1 MVSNPVVNTPRQ
13 NAPLNFRTSNSLTT
27 TKVPHYATKVGT
39 ANSSV
44 PGLHRPNTNGIPP
57 NIKQRDFEG
66 PEFKARPIKHWRRQ
80 HIPTTVANATNTVTG
95 AVTNPEAYIASS
107 SSGRRTATIG
117 LLIDRPGAVSYLGS
131 NSDCK
136 CVEPGGNS
144 YTISEQFGFN
154 KKVSGTLLENQV
166 ENKGFISI
174 GQGDDAYEINTGIYE
189 TKRICCNPQNNVIRS
204 ASTLL
209 SRAYYS
215 DTTGY
220 LKSRCKTYQQNAS
233 INRAANVQYT
243 GANSKLLWP
252 TSSATGP
259 QVYRTS
265 DTYQPR
271 VNPYA
276 CNNTGGAS
284 TVIFKPNNRQYSVQ
298 GAVDSSTRIEKLK
311 LNVIT
316 TNANSLRPAFGNEA
330 ASACRFTGSSDTP
343 FFLKNKYQP
352 PICSQTNMV
361 SNYRQN
367 KRICSL

>member
-1 MVSNPVVNTPRQ
+1 MVSNTPRQ

-27 TKVPHYATKVGT
+27 TKVPHYATKTDT

-44 PGLHRPNTNGIPP
+44 PGLHRPNANGIPS
-57 NIKQRDFEG
+57 NINQDDFEG

-80 HIPTTVANATNTVTG
+80 HIPTTVANASNALE
-95 AVTNPEAYIASS
+95 AVSNS
-107 SSGRRTATIG
+107 SSGRRTATVG
-117 LLIDRPGAVSYLGS
+117 LLMDRPGAVSYLGS

-144 YTISEQFGFN
+144 YTISEQFTAN
-154 KKVSGTLLENQV
+154 PNASGTLVENQGSV
-166 ENKGFISI
+166 SI
-174 GQGDDAYEINTGIYE
+174 NNAYKINTGIYE

-233 INRAANVQYT
+233 INRAANIQYT
-243 GANSKLLWP
+243 DADEELLWP

-259 QVYRTS
+259 QVYRTN
-265 DTYQPR
+265 DAYQPR
-271 VNPYA
+271 VIPPI

-311 LNVIT
+311 LNAINK
-316 TNANSLRPAFGNEA
+316 NAESLRTAFGNEA
-330 ASACRFTGSSDTP
+330 ASACRFRGSSDTP

-352 PICSQTNMV
+352 PICSQTNTV

>member
-1 MVSNPVVNTPRQ
+1 MVSTTPKQ

-27 TKVPHYATKVGT
+27 TKVPHYATKVDT

-44 PGLHRPNTNGIPP
+44 PGLHRPNTNGIPS
-57 NIKQRDFEG
+57 NINQRDFEG

-80 HIPTTVANATNTVTG
+80 HIPTTVANTQ
-95 AVTNPEAYIASS
+95 EAASNA
-107 SSGRRTATIG
+107 SSGRRTATVG
-117 LLIDRPGAVSYLGS
+117 LLIDRPGAVSYLGF

-144 YTISEQFGFN
+144 YTISEQFGDN
-154 KKVSGTLLENQV
+154 KKASGTVIENQGAV
-166 ENKGFISI
+166 SI
-174 GQGDDAYEINTGIYE
+174 GQGDDAYEINTGVYA

-233 INRAANVQYT
+233 INRAANIQYT
-243 GANSKLLWP
+243 GADSELLWP

-259 QVYRTS
+259 QVYRTN

-271 VNPYA
+271 VNPYT

-284 TVIFKPNNRQYSVQ
+284 TVIFKPNNRQYSIQ

-311 LNVIT
+311 LNAIN
-316 TNANSLRPAFGNEA
+316 TNANSLRTAFGNEA

-352 PICSQTNMV
+352 PICSQTNTV

>member
-1 MVSNPVVNTPRQ
+1 MVSNPTVNTPRQ

-27 TKVPHYATKVGT
+27 TKVPHYATKTDT

-44 PGLHRPNTNGIPP
+44 PGLHRPNTNGIPS
-57 NIKQRDFEG
+57 NINQRDFEG

-80 HIPTTVANATNTVTG
+80 HIPTTVANATNTATG
-95 AVTNPEAYIASS
+95 AVTNPEAYVASS

-117 LLIDRPGAVSYLGS
+117 LLIDRPGAVSYLGY

-144 YTISEQFGFN
+144 YTISEQFGDN
-154 KKVSGTLLENQV
+154 KKASGTIIENQ
-166 ENKGFISI
+166 GFISI
-174 GQGDDAYEINTGIYE
+174 GQGDDAYEINTGIYA

-233 INRAANVQYT
+233 INRAANIQYT
-243 GANSKLLWP
+243 GTDSELLWP

-284 TVIFKPNNRQYSVQ
+284 TVIFKPNNRQYSIQ

-311 LNVIT
+311 LNAIT
-316 TNANSLRPAFGNEA
+316 TNANSLRTAFGNEA

-352 PICSQTNMV
+352 PICSQTNTV

>member
-1 MVSNPVVNTPRQ
+1 MVQNSAVNTPKQ
-13 NAPLNFRTSNSLTT
+13 NAPLNFRVSNSLIT
-27 TKVPHYATKVGT
+27 TKVPHYSTKTGT

-44 PGLHRPNTNGIPP
+44 PGLHRPNTNGVPS
-57 NIKQRDFEG
+57 NINQHDFQG

-80 HIPTTVANATNTVTG
+80 HIPTSVANAMDAETG
-95 AVTNPEAYIASS
+95 EITNPEAYVASS
-107 SSGRRTATIG
+107 SSGRRTATVG
-117 LLIDRPGAVSYLGS
+117 LLMDRPGTVSYIGS

-144 YTISEQFGFN
+144 YTISEQFTFN
-154 KKVSGTLLENQV
+154 PKVSSGPFVENQGSV
-166 ENKGFISI
+166 SI
-174 GQGDDAYEINTGIYE
+174 GQGADAYEINTGIYA
-189 TKRICCNPQNNVIRS
+189 TKCIGCNPQNNVTRS

-243 GANSKLLWP
+243 GADSQLLWP

-259 QVYRTS
+259 QVYRTN

-271 VNPYA
+271 VSPYT

-311 LNVIT
+311 LNTIN
-316 TNANSLRPAFGNEA
+316 TNANSLRSAFGNEA
-330 ASACRFTGSSDTP
+330 ASACRFTGSGDTP

-352 PICSQTNMV
+352 PICSQTNTV
-361 SNYRQN
+361 STYREN

>member
-1 MVSNPVVNTPRQ
+1 MVVNPVSNTPKQ

-27 TKVPHYATKVGT
+27 TKVPHYATKVAT

-44 PGLHRPNTNGIPP
+44 PGLHRPNTNGVPS
-57 NIKQRDFEG
+57 NINQDDFKG

-80 HIPTTVANATNTVTG
+80 HVPTTVANTL
-95 AVTNPEAYIASS
+95 EAASNA
-107 SSGRRTATIG
+107 SSGRRTATVG

-144 YTISEQFGFN
+144 YTISEKFEYA
-154 KKVSGTLLENQV
+154 KKASGTII
-166 ENKGFISI
+166 ENKGTVNI
-174 GQGDDAYEINTGIYE
+174 GDAYEINTGIYA
-189 TKRICCNPQNNVIRS
+189 TKCISCNPQNNVIRS

-243 GANSKLLWP
+243 GTDKELLWP

-259 QVYRTS
+259 QVYRTN

-276 CNNTGGAS
+276 CDNTGGAS
-284 TVIFKPNNRQYSVQ
+284 TVIFKPNNRQYSIQ

-311 LNVIT
+311 LNTIN
-316 TNANSLRPAFGNEA
+316 TNANSLRTAFGNEA

-352 PICSQTNMV
+352 PICSQTNTV
-361 SNYRQN
+361 SMYRQN

>member
-1 MVSNPVVNTPRQ
+1 MVVVNTPKQ
-13 NAPLNFRTSNSLTT
+13 NAPLNFRTSNSLVT
-27 TKVPHYATKVGT
+27 TKVPHYATKVDT

-44 PGLHRPNTNGIPP
+44 PGLHRPNTNGVPS
-57 NIKQRDFEG
+57 NINQHDFEG

-80 HIPTTVANATNTVTG
+80 HIPTTVANTQ
-95 AVTNPEAYIASS
+95 EAASNS
-107 SSGRRTATIG
+107 SSGRRTATVG

-144 YTISEQFGFN
+144 YTISEKFNEN
-154 KKVSGTLLENQV
+154 KKASGTLVENQGTV
-166 ENKGFISI
+166 NV
-174 GQGDDAYEINTGIYE
+174 GQGADAYEINTGIYA
-189 TKRICCNPQNNVIRS
+189 TKCIGCNPQNNIIRS

-233 INRAANVQYT
+233 INRAAGITYT
-243 GANSKLLWP
+243 STDQELLWP

-259 QVYRTS
+259 QVYRTN
-265 DTYQPR
+265 DTFQPR
-271 VNPYA
+271 VNPYV
-276 CNNTGGAS
+276 CNNPGGAS

-311 LNVIT
+311 LNTIN
-316 TNANSLRPAFGNEA
+316 TNANSLRAAFGNEA
-330 ASACRFTGSSDTP
+330 ASACKYTGSSDTP
-343 FFLKNKYQP
+343 YFLKNKYQP
-352 PICSQTNMV
+352 PICSQTNTV
-361 SNYRQN
+361 SMYRQN

>member
-1 MVSNPVVNTPRQ
+1 MVQKSAVNTPKQ

-27 TKVPHYATKVGT
+27 TKVPHYATKVDT

-44 PGLHRPNTNGIPP
+44 PGLHRPNTNGVPS
-57 NIKQRDFEG
+57 NINQHDFQG
-66 PEFKARPIKHWRRQ
+66 PEFKARPMKHWRRQ
-80 HIPTTVANATNTVTG
+80 HIPTSVANAMDAETG
-95 AVTNPEAYIASS
+95 VITNPEAYVASS
-107 SSGRRTATIG
+107 SSGRRTATVG
-117 LLIDRPGAVSYLGS
+117 LLMDRPGAVSYLGS

-144 YTISEQFGFN
+144 YTISEHFTSTP
-154 KKVSGTLLENQV
+154 KASGTIVENQ
-166 ENKGFISI
+166 GSIRI
-174 GQGDDAYEINTGIYE
+174 GQGGDAYEINTGIYS
-189 TKRICCNPQNNVIRS
+189 TKCISCNPQNNVIRS

-233 INRAANVQYT
+233 INRSANVQYT
-243 GANSKLLWP
+243 DTNEKLLWP
-252 TSSATGP
+252 TASATGP
-259 QVYRTS
+259 QVYRTN

-271 VNPYA
+271 VNPYT

-311 LNVIT
+311 LNTIN
-316 TNANSLRPAFGNEA
+316 TNANSLRSAFGNEA

-352 PICSQTNMV
+352 PICSQTNTV
-361 SNYRQN
+361 SIYRQN

>member
-1 MVSNPVVNTPRQ
+1 MVSNTPKQ

-27 TKVPHYATKVGT
+27 TKVPHYATKVAT

-44 PGLHRPNTNGIPP
+44 PGLHRPNTNGVPS
-57 NIKQRDFEG
+57 NIIQDDFEG

-80 HIPTTVANATNTVTG
+80 HIPTTVANASK
-95 AVTNPEAYIASS
+95 ALEAASNS
-107 SSGRRTATIG
+107 SSGRRTATVG
-117 LLIDRPGAVSYLGS
+117 LLMDRPGAVSYLGS

-144 YTISEQFGFN
+144 YTISEQFGDN
-154 KKVSGTLLENQV
+154 KKASGTLV
-166 ENKGFISI
+166 YNKGAVSI
-174 GQGDDAYEINTGIYE
+174 GQGDDAYEINTGIYA
-189 TKRICCNPQNNVIRS
+189 TKCIGCNPQNNVIRS

-243 GANSKLLWP
+243 GAHQELLWP

-276 CNNTGGAS
+276 CDNTGGAS
-284 TVIFKPNNRQYSVQ
+284 TVIFKPNNRQYSIQ

-311 LNVIT
+311 LNTIN
-316 TNANSLRPAFGNEA
+316 TNANSLRTAFGNEA

-352 PICSQTNMV
+352 PICSQTNTV
-361 SNYRQN
+361 SMYRQN

>member
-1 MVSNPVVNTPRQ
+1 MVVVNTPKQ
-13 NAPLNFRTSNSLTT
+13 NAPLNFRTSNSLVT
-27 TKVPHYATKVGT
+27 TKVPHYATKVDT

-44 PGLHRPNTNGIPP
+44 PGLHRPNTNGVPS
-57 NIKQRDFEG
+57 NINQHDFEG

-80 HIPTTVANATNTVTG
+80 HIPTTVANTQ
-95 AVTNPEAYIASS
+95 EAASNS
-107 SSGRRTATIG
+107 SSGRRTATVG

-144 YTISEQFGFN
+144 YTISEKFNEN
-154 KKVSGTLLENQV
+154 KKASGTLVENQGTV
-166 ENKGFISI
+166 NV
-174 GQGDDAYEINTGIYE
+174 GQGADAYEINTGIYA
-189 TKRICCNPQNNVIRS
+189 TKCIGCNPQNNIIRS

-233 INRAANVQYT
+233 INRAAGITYT
-243 GANSKLLWP
+243 SADQELLWP

-259 QVYRTS
+259 QVYRTN
-265 DTYQPR
+265 DTFQPR
-271 VNPYA
+271 VNPYV
-276 CNNTGGAS
+276 CNNPGGAS

-311 LNVIT
+311 LNTIN
-316 TNANSLRPAFGNEA
+316 TNANSLRAAFGNEA
-330 ASACRFTGSSDTP
+330 ASACKYTGSSDTP
-343 FFLKNKYQP
+343 YFLKNKYQP
-352 PICSQTNMV
+352 PICSQTNTV
-361 SNYRQN
+361 SMYRQN

>member
-1 MVSNPVVNTPRQ
+1 MVSNTPVVNTPKQ

-27 TKVPHYATKVGT
+27 TKVPHYATKVAT

-44 PGLHRPNTNGIPP
+44 PGLHRPNTNGVPS
-57 NIKQRDFEG
+57 NIIQDDFEG

-80 HIPTTVANATNTVTG
+80 HVPTTVSNTQ
-95 AVTNPEAYIASS
+95 EAASNS
-107 SSGRRTATIG
+107 SSGRRTATVG

-144 YTISEQFGFN
+144 YTISEQFGDN
-154 KKVSGTLLENQV
+154 KKASGTLV
-166 ENKGFISI
+166 YNKGIVSI
-174 GQGDDAYEINTGIYE
+174 GKGSDAYEINTGIYE
-189 TKRICCNPQNNVIRS
+189 TKRISCNPQNNVIRS

-243 GANSKLLWP
+243 GADQELLWP

-259 QVYRTS
+259 QVYRTN

-276 CNNTGGAS
+276 CDNTGGAS
-284 TVIFKPNNRQYSVQ
+284 TIIFKPNNRQYSIQ

-311 LNVIT
+311 LNTIN
-316 TNANSLRPAFGNEA
+316 TNANSLRTAFGNEA

-352 PICSQTNMV
+352 PICSQTNTV
-361 SNYRQN
+361 SMYRQN

>member
-1 MVSNPVVNTPRQ
+1 MVVNTPKQ

-27 TKVPHYATKVGT
+27 TKVPHYATKVAT

-44 PGLHRPNTNGIPP
+44 PGLHRPNTNGVPSNINEDDFKGP
-57 NIKQRDFEG
+57 N
-66 PEFKARPIKHWRRQ
+66 FKARPIKHWRRQ
-80 HIPTTVANATNTVTG
+80 HVPTAVANAMNTVTD
-95 AVTNPEAYIASS
+95 AITNPEAYVASS
-107 SSGRRTATIG
+107 SSGRRIATVG
-117 LLIDRPGAVSYLGS
+117 LLMDRPGAVSYLGS

-144 YTISEQFGFN
+144 YTISEHFDYTP
-154 KKVSGTLLENQV
+154 KASGAIV
-166 ENKGFISI
+166 KNKGSVII
-174 GQGDDAYEINTGIYE
+174 GKGNDAYEINTGIYA
-189 TKRICCNPQNNVIRS
+189 TKCIGCNPQNNVIRS

-215 DTTGY
+215 DTSGY

-233 INRAANVQYT
+233 INRAENVTYT
-243 GANSKLLWP
+243 GTDSELLWP
-252 TSSATGP
+252 TSSSTGP
-259 QVYRTS
+259 QVYRTN

-284 TVIFKPNNRQYSVQ
+284 TVIFKPNNRQYSIQ

-311 LNVIT
+311 LNTIN
-316 TNANSLRPAFGNEA
+316 TNANSLRSAFGNEA

-352 PICSQTNMV
+352 PICSQTNTV
-361 SNYRQN
+361 SMYRQN

>member
-1 MVSNPVVNTPRQ
+1 MVLNTPKQ
-13 NAPLNFRTSNSLTT
+13 NAPLNFRTSNSLIT
-27 TKVPHYATKVGT
+27 TKVPHYATKVTT

-44 PGLHRPNTNGIPP
+44 PGLHRPNANGVPSNINEDEFKGP
-57 NIKQRDFEG
+57 N
-66 PEFKARPIKHWRRQ
+66 FKARPIKHWRRQ
-80 HIPTTVANATNTVTG
+80 HVPTTVANAST
-95 AVTNPEAYIASS
+95 ASQAASNS
-107 SSGRRTATIG
+107 SSGQRTATVG
-117 LLIDRPGAVSYLGS
+117 LLMDRPGAVSYLGS

-144 YTISEQFGFN
+144 YTISEHFNEN
-154 KKVSGTLLENQV
+154 KKASGVIVENQGTV
-166 ENKGFISI
+166 SI
-174 GQGDDAYEINTGIYE
+174 GNGREINTGIYA
-189 TKRICCNPQNNVIRS
+189 TKCISCNPQNNVTRS

-233 INRAANVQYT
+233 TNRAAGVTYT
-243 GANSKLLWP
+243 GTDEELLWP

-259 QVYRTS
+259 QVYRTN
-265 DTYQPR
+265 DTFQPR
-271 VNPYA
+271 VNPRL

-284 TVIFKPNNRQYSVQ
+284 TIIFKPNNRQYSVQ

-311 LNVIT
+311 LNTIN
-316 TNANSLRPAFGNEA
+316 TNANSLRSAFGNEA

-352 PICSQTNMV
+352 PICSQTNTV
-361 SNYRQN
+361 SMYRQN
-367 KRICSL
+367 KRICNL

>member
-1 MVSNPVVNTPRQ
+1 MVVNTPKQ
-13 NAPLNFRTSNSLTT
+13 SAPLNFRTSNSLVTT
-27 TKVPHYATKVGT
+27 RVPHYATKVDT

-44 PGLHRPNTNGIPP
+44 PGLHRPNTNGIPS
-57 NIKQRDFEG
+57 NINQDDFKG

-80 HIPTTVANATNTVTG
+80 HVPTTVANVSNTLE
-95 AVTNPEAYIASS
+95 AVSNS
-107 SSGRRTATIG
+107 SSGKRMATIG
-117 LLIDRPGAVSYLGS
+117 LLIDRPGAVSYLGA
-131 NSDCK
+131 NSDCN

-144 YTISEQFGFN
+144 YTISEHFTPN
-154 KKVSGTLLENQV
+154 KKASGTIVENQGTV
-166 ENKGFISI
+166 SI
-174 GQGDDAYEINTGIYE
+174 GQENDAYEINTGIYE

-243 GANSKLLWP
+243 GTDTGTGTDSELLWP
-252 TSSATGP
+252 TNSATGP
-259 QVYRTS
+259 QVYRTN

-284 TVIFKPNNRQYSVQ
+284 TVIFKPNNRQYSIQ
-298 GAVDSSTRIEKLK
+298 GAVDSSTRIERLK
-311 LNVIT
+311 RNAIN
-316 TNANSLRPAFGNEA
+316 TNANSLRIAFGNEA

-352 PICSQTNMV
+352 PICSQTNTV

-367 KRICSL
+367 KRICTL

>member
-1 MVSNPVVNTPRQ
+1 MITPVVNTPKQ
-13 NAPLNFRTSNSLTT
+13 SAPLNFRTSNSLITT
-27 TKVPHYATKVGT
+27 RVPHYATKVDT

-44 PGLHRPNTNGIPP
+44 PGLHRPNTNGVPS
-57 NIKQRDFEG
+57 NINQHDFKG

-80 HIPTTVANATNTVTG
+80 HVPTAVANASNTLE
-95 AVTNPEAYIASS
+95 AVSNS
-107 SSGRRTATIG
+107 SSGKRTATIG
-117 LLIDRPGAVSYLGS
+117 LLIDRPGAVSYLGA

-144 YTISEQFGFN
+144 YTISEHFTSVP
-154 KKVSGTLLENQV
+154 KASGTIVENQGTV
-166 ENKGFISI
+166 SI
-174 GQGDDAYEINTGIYE
+174 GGGREINTGIYE
-189 TKRICCNPQNNVIRS
+189 TKRICCNPQNNVVRS

-233 INRAANVQYT
+233 INRAAGVLYSGT
-243 GANSKLLWP
+243 GSGGSGGTDSELLWP
-252 TSSATGP
+252 TDSATGP
-259 QVYRTS
+259 QVYRTN
-265 DTYQPR
+265 DTYKPR

-284 TVIFKPNNRQYSVQ
+284 TVIFKPNNRQYSIQ

-311 LNVIT
+311 LNTIN
-316 TNANSLRPAFGNEA
+316 TNANSLRTAFGNEA

-352 PICSQTNMV
+352 PICSQTNIGSM
-361 SNYRQN
+361 YRQN

>member
-1 MVSNPVVNTPRQ
+1 MQTLPTLQER
-13 NAPLNFRTSNSLTT
+13 
-27 TKVPHYATKVGT
+27 
-39 ANSSV
+39 
-44 PGLHRPNTNGIPP
+44 PP
-57 NIKQRDFEG
+57 N
-66 PEFKARPIKHWRRQ
+66 
-80 HIPTTVANATNTVTG
+80 
-95 AVTNPEAYIASS
+95 S
-107 SSGRRTATIG
+107 SSGRRTATVG
-117 LLIDRPGAVSYLGS
+117 LLIDRPGAVSYLGT

-144 YTISEQFGFN
+144 YTISEQFGEN
-154 KKVSGTLLENQV
+154 KKASGTIIENEGTV
-166 ENKGFISI
+166 SVNYDNGNPN
-174 GQGDDAYEINTGIYE
+174 GDGYEINTGIYA

-233 INRAANVQYT
+233 INRSANVQYT
-243 GANSKLLWP
+243 GGDKELLWP

-259 QVYRTS
+259 QVYRTN

-298 GAVDSSTRIEKLK
+298 GAVDSSTRMER
-311 LNVIT
+311 LNVMRSIQMPIRFEPRLEMKQQARADLREAET
-316 TNANSLRPAFGNEA
+316 RLFPEKQVPAANLQ
-330 ASACRFTGSSDTP
+330 SD
-343 FFLKNKYQP
+343 QHG
-352 PICSQTNMV
+352 
-361 SNYRQN
+361 
-367 KRICSL
+367 

>member
-1 MVSNPVVNTPRQ
+1 MVSNTPKQ
-13 NAPLNFRTSNSLTT
+13 NAPLNFRTSNSLVT
-27 TKVPHYATKVGT
+27 TKVPHYATKIDT

-44 PGLHRPNTNGIPP
+44 PGLHRPNTNGVPS
-57 NIKQRDFEG
+57 NINQRDFEG

-80 HIPTTVANATNTVTG
+80 HVPTTVANASNSAG
-95 AVTNPEAYIASS
+95 AASNS
-107 SSGRRTATIG
+107 SSGRRTATVG
-117 LLIDRPGAVSYLGS
+117 LLIDRPGAVSYLGT

-144 YTISEQFGFN
+144 YTISEQFN
-154 KKVSGTLLENQV
+154 SVPKASGTILENQGTV
-166 ENKGFISI
+166 VI

-233 INRAANVQYT
+233 IHRAANVQYSD
-243 GANSKLLWP
+243 GADKELLWP

-259 QVYRTS
+259 QVYRTN

-271 VNPYA
+271 VSPYA

-311 LNVIT
+311 LNTIN
-316 TNANSLRPAFGNEA
+316 TNANSLRTAFGNEA

-352 PICSQTNMV
+352 PICSQTNTV
-361 SNYRQN
+361 SMYRQN

>member
-1 MVSNPVVNTPRQ
+1 MVSNTPKQ

-27 TKVPHYATKVGT
+27 TKVPHYATKVDT

-44 PGLHRPNTNGIPP
+44 PGLHRPNTNGIPS
-57 NIKQRDFEG
+57 NINQRDFEG

-80 HIPTTVANATNTVTG
+80 HIPTTVANASNTQ
-95 AVTNPEAYIASS
+95 EAASNA
-107 SSGRRTATIG
+107 SSGRRTATVG
-117 LLIDRPGAVSYLGS
+117 LLIDRPGAVSYLGF

-144 YTISEQFGFN
+144 YTISEQFGDN
-154 KKVSGTLLENQV
+154 KKASGTVIENQGAV
-166 ENKGFISI
+166 SI
-174 GQGDDAYEINTGIYE
+174 GQGDDAYEINTGIYA

-233 INRAANVQYT
+233 INRAANIQYT
-243 GANSKLLWP
+243 GADSELLWP

-271 VNPYA
+271 INPYT

-284 TVIFKPNNRQYSVQ
+284 TVIFKPNNRQYSIQ

-311 LNVIT
+311 LNAIN
-316 TNANSLRPAFGNEA
+316 TNANSLRTAFGNEA

-352 PICSQTNMV
+352 PICSQTNTV

>member
-1 MVSNPVVNTPRQ
+1 MVVTTPKQ

-27 TKVPHYATKVGT
+27 TKVPHYATKVAT

-44 PGLHRPNTNGIPP
+44 PGLHRPNANGVPSSI
-57 NIKQRDFEG
+57 NQRDFEG

-80 HIPTTVANATNTVTG
+80 HIPTTVANATNIVTG
-95 AVTNPEAYIASS
+95 VITNQEAYIASS
-107 SSGRRTATIG
+107 SSGRRTATVG
-117 LLIDRPGAVSYLGS
+117 LLMDRPGAVSYLGYD
-131 NSDCK
+131 SDCK

-144 YTISEQFGFN
+144 YTISEQFGEN
-154 KKVSGTLLENQV
+154 QKASGTLVENQ
-166 ENKGFISI
+166 GFISI

-233 INRAANVQYT
+233 INRAANVQYF
-243 GANSKLLWP
+243 GADSELLWP

-259 QVYRTS
+259 QVYRTN

-271 VNPYA
+271 VNPRT

-284 TVIFKPNNRQYSVQ
+284 TVIFKPNNRQYSIQ

-311 LNVIT
+311 LNAIN
-316 TNANSLRPAFGNEA
+316 TNANSLRIAFGAFGNEA

-352 PICSQTNMV
+352 PICSQTNTV
-361 SNYRQN
+361 STYRQN
-367 KRICSL
+367 KRTCSL